1 MAGLFN
7 NKEFLH
13 VTTATLTSFFGWC
26 LLINLGFYIVTAL
39 SLVFLKGVVRNV
51 NHRLFGIGEERIMQ
65 ESFAFLG
72 RFKLA
77 IILFFLTPY
86 IALRLMA

>member
-1 MAGLFN
+1 M
-7 NKEFLH
+7 
-13 VTTATLTSFFGWC
+13 TTATLTSFFGWC
-26 LLINLGFYIVTAL
+26 LLINLGFYIVTAM
-39 SLVFLKGVVRNV
+39 SLVFLKGMVRDV
-51 NHRLFGIGEERIMQ
+51 NQRLFGISEERIMQ

>member
-1 MAGLFN
+1 MTIASL
-7 NKEFLH
+7 
-13 VTTATLTSFFGWC
+13 TTFFGWC
-26 LLINLGFYIVTAL
+26 LLINLLFYLVTAM
-39 SLVFLKGVVRNV
+39 SLVFLKGIVRRFNQ
-51 NHRLFGIGEERIMQ
+51 RIFAISEERIMQ

-86 IALRLMA
+86 IALRIMG

>member
-1 MAGLFN
+1 
-7 NKEFLH
+7 
-13 VTTATLTSFFGWC
+13 
-26 LLINLGFYIVTAL
+26 
-39 SLVFLKGVVRNV
+39 
-51 NHRLFGIGEERIMQ
+51 MQ